1 MSVIVLF
8 EVTFKPGCR
17 AAYLEHAKSLIPDLR
32 QVEGFL
38 SAERFT
44 SLTNPDKVLSKS
56 VWKDESVIDYW
67 RNFARHRLCQKDG
80 RENLFADFQI
90 TVVTPLR
97 TYSLNDHGEAPEDSR
112 AYFDEKHNE

>member
-8 EVTFKPGCR
+8 EVTFMPGR
-17 AAYLEHAKSLIPDLR
+17 HEAYLEHAKSLIPEL
-32 QVEGFL
+32 QKVEGFL

-67 RNFARHRLCQKDG
+67 RNFVQHRLCQKDG
-80 RENLFADFQI
+80 RDNLFADFQI
-90 TVVTPLR
+90 TVVTPVR
-97 TYSLNDHGEAPEDSR
+97 TYSLADHREAPEDSQ
-112 AYFDEKHNE
+112 AYFDEKRNG